1 LNLDEMIALIALCV
15 LATASAQTIVQVAV
29 ATPQLSTLVTV
40 LSLPAYA
47 PILNLLNAPGTYTV
61 FAPNNAAFQ
70 QANIDPNNV
79 KLVSNVLQ
87 YHVLGARVNSGDLRP
102 GFNIATTL
110 MTERDFVNI
119 GGRGQNLNVF
129 RTGNEVSIY
138 TSVMS
143 RASASNVV
151 VANVQCSNGVVHIID
166 RVLFFPL
173 SVASLLPAAGLNQ
186 LLNAAVR
193 AGLVGAVNNTASL
206 TIFAPTDEAFS
217 RVPGL
222 PNLTPAQLAAIL
234 TYHVV
239 PAVAYSTQISDGQ
252 SVPTLN
258 GRNLVLN
265 IRGQNVQISGT
276 NGALQAEV
284 SIPNV
289 PIVNGVVH
297 VIDRVM
303 IPPQLAEKY
312 PELLNQG
319 I

>member
-1 LNLDEMIALIALCV
+1 MMKLFAFLALAILAATPAL
-15 LATASAQTIVQVAV
+15 SQTIVQVAV
-29 ATPQLSTLVTV
+29 ATPQLSTLVAV

-79 KLVSNVLQ
+79 RLVTEVLK

-110 MTERDFVNI
+110 MNDRDFVNI

-129 RTGNEVSIY
+129 RLGNDVSVYTGP
-138 TSVMS
+138 MS
-143 RASASNVV
+143 RATASNVV
-151 VANVQCSNGVVHIID
+151 VADVQCSNGVVHIVD

-173 SVASLLPAAGLNQ
+173 SAAAILPAARLNQ
-186 LLNAAVR
+186 LLNAVVR
-193 AGLVGAVNNTASL
+193 ANLVGAVNNTAAL
-206 TIFAPTDEAFS
+206 TIFAPTDEAFL

-222 PNLTPAQLAAIL
+222 PTLTPAQLAAIL

-239 PAVAYSTQISDGQ
+239 PAVAFSTQIIDGQ
-252 SVPTLN
+252 RVPTLAN
-258 GRNLVLN
+258 RQLVLN
-265 IRGQNVQISGT
+265 IRGQNVEISNESGQVL
-276 NGALQAEV
+276 AAVVQ
-284 SIPNV
+284 PNI

-303 IPPQLAEKY
+303 VPPQFV
-312 PELLNQG
+312 ELLNQS
-319 I
+319 